1 MNLSKI
7 NLVNFR
13 NYGKLNITLNKG
25 MNIFIGD
32 NAQGKT
38 NILEAISFLS
48 LTKSFRVINE
58 PDLIK
63 FNKDKAI
70 VKGKVKDENS
80 IKELEIDLE
89 KGKKSLFINKTQI
102 RRTSDYISNL
112 LTISFTPDDLEIIKN
127 SPSVRRNI
135 LNIQISQ
142 LSKVYLITYN
152 EYNKILK
159 TRNEYVKTLFSN
171 SLADKSYFD
180 ILTDKLISKAIT
192 IYQMRKEYID
202 LVNENICN
210 IYQKIGSSKE
220 KLIVKY
226 EPNVDFLNYEK
237 DHIYERLSKIY
248 KKNYFKELNNGMT
261 LFGPHRDDFSFYL
274 DDKNLKM
281 YGSQGQQKLAVLC
294 YKISEISVFK
304 KILKTK
310 PLLLFD
316 DIFSELDIKK
326 RNKLLKYVQEDIQS
340 VITTT
345 DIKNINKKYLEDAYV
360 FKVIDGNI
368 IRK

>member
-1 MNLSKI
+1 MKLTKI
-7 NLVNFR
+7 NLLNFR
-13 NYGKLNITLNKG
+13 NYGRLSISLNKS

-63 FNKDKAI
+63 FSKERAV

-80 IKELEIDLE
+80 IKELEIDVE

-112 LTISFTPDDLEIIKN
+112 ITISFTPDDLEIIKS

-142 LSKVYLITYN
+142 LSKTYLITYN

-159 TRNEYVKTLFSN
+159 TRNEYLKTLFSN
-171 SLADKSYFD
+171 SLADKNYFD
-180 ILTDKLISKAIT
+180 ILTDKLISKAVT
-192 IYQMRKEYID
+192 IYKMRKEYIE
-202 LVNENICN
+202 LVNQNISS

-220 KLIVKY
+220 KLVLKY
-226 EPNVDFLNYEK
+226 EPNVEFSSFEDELIKEK
-237 DHIYERLSKIY
+237 LIKIY

-274 DDKNLKM
+274 EDKNLKL
-281 YGSQGQQKLAVLC
+281 YGSQGQQKLSVLC
-294 YKISEISVFK
+294 YKISEISIFE

-340 VITTT
+340 IITTT
-345 DIKNINKKYLEDAYV
+345 DIKNINKKYLDNAYV
-360 FKVIDGNI
+360 FQVIDGNI